1 MQVTVKLFATLR
13 IGRFRDEVREYPEGT
28 SVERVIA
35 GLDIPDCQVLIA
47 LINGKHAKP
56 EDVLSESDVLSL
68 LPVVS
73 GG

>member
-13 IGRFRDEVREYPEGT
+13 IGRFREEVREYPEGT
-28 SVERVIA
+28 SIEKVIA
-35 GLDIPDCQVLIA
+35 GLDIPDCQVMIT

-56 EDVLSESDVLSL
+56 EDVLIEGDVLSL

>member
-13 IGRFRDEVREYPEGT
+13 IGRFREEIREYPEGT
-28 SVERVIA
+28 SIERVIA
-35 GLDIPDCQVLIA
+35 GLDIQDCQILIT

-56 EDVLSESDVLSL
+56 DDVLNEGDVLSL

>member
-1 MQVTVKLFATLR
+1 MQITVKLFATLR
-13 IGRFRDEVREYPEGT
+13 IGRFRVEIRNYLEGT
-28 SVERVIA
+28 TVERVID
-35 GLDIPDCQVLIA
+35 GLNIPDCQVIIT

-56 EDVLSESDVLSL
+56 EDVLSDGDVLSL